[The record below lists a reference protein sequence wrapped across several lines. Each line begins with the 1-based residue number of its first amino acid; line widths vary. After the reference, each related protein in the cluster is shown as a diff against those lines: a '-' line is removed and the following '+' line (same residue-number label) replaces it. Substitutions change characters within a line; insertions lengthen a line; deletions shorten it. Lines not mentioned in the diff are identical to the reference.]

1 MSGSRIAVVQG
12 HPDPAGSNF
21 IEALAD
27 AYTEGAKEAGHEVR
41 RIDIGQLDYAPIQS
55 PKEYGSEPPEAIQEA
70 QATLKWADHWVILY
84 PLWLGAMPA
93 MLKGFL
99 EQVFRPGFGFDLS
112 GRLPTRHLKG
122 KSARIVITMGM
133 PALAYR
139 LWFRA
144 HSLKSLK
151 RNILGFSGIR
161 PIRTTLFGDMG
172 KRDEQSRKGCLEA
185 VRQLGTR
192 GR

>member
-1 MSGSRIAVVQG
+1 MSGRRIAVVQG
-12 HPDPAGSNF
+12 HPDPAGGNF
-21 IEALAD
+21 IEGLAD
-27 AYTEGAKEAGHEVR
+27 AYAEGAGSGGHEIR
-41 RIDIGQLDYAPIQS
+41 RIDMGRLDFGPIRS
-55 PKEYGSEPPEAIQEA
+55 PKEYGAEPPADIQQA
-70 QATLKWADHWVILY
+70 QETLKWADHWVILY
-84 PLWLGAMPA
+84 PLWLGTMPA

-99 EQVFRPGFGFDLS
+99 EQVFRPGYGFDLS

-161 PIRTTLFGDMG
+161 PIRTTLIGGMG
-172 KRDEQSRKGCLEA
+172 KRDEDSRKGCLER
-185 VRQLGTR
+185 VRRLGEG